1 MSPVKRVAF
10 GASVYAATT
19 VFGFALFCRLA
30 VFGECLIS
38 GQVGLGGFA
47 KLSLIT
53 ASPLILLG
61 ALSSWLLVRFVFREN
76 ALVPVPYALLAGF
89 GLGFLPQ
96 VAGAI
101 LSGAFLESLYPS
113 GGYLPFMCAGI
124 VTAVFLRYISDV
136 STAQQEKITRD

>member
-1 MSPVKRVAF
+1 MNPVKRVAL

-19 VFGFALFCRLA
+19 VFGFALYCHFA

-53 ASPLILLG
+53 AAPLILLG
-61 ALSSWLLVRFVFREN
+61 ALSSWLLVQFVFREN
-76 ALVPVPYALLAGF
+76 ALVSMPYALFAGF

-101 LSGAFLESLYPS
+101 FSGAFLESLYPS

-124 VTAVFLRYISDV
+124 VLAVVLRYISAV
-136 STAQQEKITRD
+136 STAQQKKFIKD